1 METGEDKLCTRLL
14 EALSAFE
21 EAQRRYYPGISPHLR
36 ERFAPLRADLEAVA
50 AQLTAGAGFTSAQGG
65 AGIAVSPENTVNPGI
80 VQQSP
85 NSSNAGVLVAAARL
99 CAEALASATVGDD
112 FQDAFI
118 NFMRA
123 SRRTARVK
131 EMLFPLIETVPAV
144 NLFFL
149 EEPVR
154 ARAER
159 ILSRGGT
166 VPAGELVN
174 LGLDEDPYARGG
186 CSLFMPPPD
195 DSSRMIPL
203 VIALHGGYGHGRDFL
218 WVWLR
223 QARSRRFVLAAPSS
237 SVHTWSI
244 LGADTDVD
252 VLTRVLRYVMD
263 RRPVDPANIL
273 LTGMS
278 DGGTYSLIQAMNKET
293 PYRAFA
299 PVAGVLAPFDV
310 EHVRGRR
317 FFWVHGARDWMFP
330 WQYAKAGAQRLSEA
344 GADVT
349 LRIVPDLY
357 HAYPVEEND
366 RILQWFDPAL
376 ALAAESI

>member
-1 METGEDKLCTRLL
+1 MRLVETGEDRLCACLL
-14 EALSAFE
+14 EALLTFD
-21 EAQRRYYPGISPHLR
+21 EAQRRYYPGISPHLG
-36 ERFAPLRADLEAVA
+36 ERFAPLRASLETTV
-50 AQLTAGAGFTSAQGG
+50 TRVKAGANFAAASGSDGSVR
-65 AGIAVSPENTVNPGI
+65 I
-80 VQQSP
+80 
-85 NSSNAGVLVAAARL
+85 LVDAARL
-99 CAEALASATVGDD
+99 CAEALASATEGED
-112 FQDAFI
+112 FQEAFI

-123 SRRTARVK
+123 SRRIARVK

-154 ARAER
+154 ARAGR
-159 ILSRGGT
+159 FLSRGASF
-166 VPAGELVN
+166 PAGELVH

-186 CSLFMPPPD
+186 CSFFIPPTEGEAP
-195 DSSRMIPL
+195 RKMPL

-237 SVHTWSI
+237 SAHTWSI
-244 LGADTDVD
+244 LGADTDAD
-252 VLTRVLRYVMD
+252 VLARVLRHARD
-263 RRPVDPANIL
+263 RWPVDPANIL
-273 LTGMS
+273 LTGIS
-278 DGGTYSLIQAMNKET
+278 DGGTYSLIQAMKKAT
-293 PYRAFA
+293 PFRAFA

-310 EHVRGRR
+310 EHARGRR

-330 WQYAKAGAQRLSEA
+330 WQYAKAGARRLSEA

-357 HAYPVEEND
+357 HAYPFEEND

-376 ALAAESI
+376 ALAAESV